1 VKSVSWTKSILRKPV
16 LPAPITPSAFKLTE
30 DGESEFALADVPLVV
45 FVQSVFLEIESRAVS
60 ATVPVA

>member
-1 VKSVSWTKSILRKPV
+1 V

-30 DGESEFALADVPLVV
+30 DGESEFALAVVPLVV